1 MAFVAA
7 MNALSLSPSQT
18 QGVKGADC
26 YTHSGSK
33 LVDLFTQLVRSAF
46 INPTL
51 VNECLVESVEDTLVL
66 AFQTRDIRGGKGER
80 VLFRQLLST
89 ILKAKPELS
98 HVIAL
103 VPEYGRWDDVWSFM
117 GLSNTVDTLID
128 TIVLDQ
134 FKLDQESEAPS
145 LLAKWLPRED
155 SKAGHLA
162 LHFANLLFPLTPV
175 NGRLRQYR
183 KTLAFLNSRINTAEV
198 KMCARNWS
206 RIVPGSVPGQ
216 LLKRNKHAFFNKK
229 PDILRKKVIR
239 LVDRFP
245 DVPDRVACA
254 NNFIEHMAS
263 GRKVKGGQTTM
274 PNEHVRS
281 ILASYDEEMDS
292 VIEAQW
298 SAIREETRAAGGL
311 GEAVIMCD
319 FSGSMDG
326 EPKEVSLS
334 LGILG
339 SEVAAPAFKDHILTF
354 DSTPVWHSF
363 AGLTTLRQ
371 KVNSVGH
378 LGQGTSTNFQ
388 AACELVLKRLIE
400 HNVSAADA
408 PKQLI
413 VITDMGFDSAST
425 GHYVKKTT
433 SWETHF
439 QMIRG
444 SFQTHGYEPPLIVC
458 WNVSA
463 SYTDTHA
470 KADEVGVVQL
480 SGWSPSVLKALQSG
494 LQVQTP
500 YEGLRVLLDSP
511 RYNAVRRTIG
521 GLKA

>member
-7 MNALSLSPSQT
+7 MNYPEQT

-33 LVDLFTQLVRSAF
+33 LVDLFTQLVRGAF

-51 VNECLVESVEDTLVL
+51 VNQCLAESVEDTLVL

-80 VLFRQLLST
+80 ALFRQLLT
-89 ILKAKPELS
+89 AILKAKPELAWS
-98 HVIAL
+98 VSL

-117 GLSNTVDTLID
+117 GVS
-128 TIVLDQ
+128 TIVDKAVDEVVIEQ
-134 FKLDQESEAPS
+134 FRLDQESDAPS
-145 LLAKWLPRED
+145 LLAKWLPREG
-155 SKAGHLA
+155 SKASA
-162 LHFANLLFPLTPV
+162 KAAHFANLLFPLTPV

-198 KMCARNWS
+198 KMCGLNWS
-206 RIVPGSVPGQ
+206 SIAPGSVPGQ
-216 LLKRNKHAFFNKK
+216 LLKRNKHAFFNKRAVV
-229 PDILRKKVIR
+229 LRKRVVR
-239 LVDRFP
+239 LDDRYP
-245 DVPDRVACA
+245 ELADRVACA
-254 NNFIEHMAS
+254 NNFREHMSA
-263 GRKVKGGQTTM
+263 GRKVNGGQTTM
-274 PNEHVRS
+274 PNEHVRK
-281 ILASYDEEMDS
+281 ILGSYDEETDS
-292 VIEAQW
+292 VIQAQW

-311 GEAVIMCD
+311 GDAVIMCD

-326 EPKEVSLS
+326 EPKEVSLA

-363 AGLTTLRQ
+363 KGLTTLRE
-371 KVNSVGH
+371 KVQSVGN

-388 AACELVLKRLIE
+388 AACELVLQKLVE
-400 HNVSAADA
+400 NKVPVDEA

-425 GHYVKKTT
+425 GHYVKKTAP
-433 SWETHF
+433 WETHF
-439 QMIRG
+439 QMIRQ
-444 SFQTHGYEPPLIVC
+444 SFHSKGYEPPLIVC

-463 SYTDTHA
+463 AYTDTHA
-470 KADEVGVVQL
+470 KATEVGVVQL

-494 LQVQTP
+494 LNVQSP

-511 RYNAVRRTIG
+511 RYDAVR
-521 GLKA
+521 KAVKA